1 MKNTLRKTLSLFLAF
16 TLLCSLGLTAAAS
29 EAMGED
35 LTSKGTLLNQKTQL
49 STNVFW
55 STAYSDLRTEN
66 VVTYEPNA
74 DVTPIVTFG
83 DSLTTRTTVTS
94 AARALES
101 QGYRVAAGINGDFFN
116 TSNGLPIGILVSEGE
131 VLSSDGGYYAMGF
144 RKDGSA
150 VIGKPG
156 LSISA
161 NLGYQGSDSSGYFTD
176 IIRTVAGINKARV
189 STGGIYLYTYDFNN
203 RHTTGNTEAGVD
215 VLCTIV
221 DGSLSI
227 GGTMTL
233 VVDQVIEATSATAIG
248 PDQIVLSANA
258 LSNTYYTDALRNIPV
273 GATVTVTVSAANEA
287 WNDVQ
292 YAVGALYSLVQD
304 GAVVSGLPSGVNPR
318 TAVGVTADGTV
329 VFYTIDGRRSGHS
342 IGASLS
348 QVAQRMI
355 ELGCVAAIGLDG
367 GGSTTIT
374 VTQPDDTT
382 AATINRPSDGS
393 ERAVANHLFLVA
405 TNEPTG
411 ELGHF
416 YVQADNAYVL
426 AGSKVEISAAAVDTN
441 YIPMDEDYDYDL
453 EASDGELDGNIL
465 TTPKRGGEIT
475 VTASSGR
482 REGSTT
488 VYAIED
494 PTDVVIR
501 DSSGTA
507 LTTLNAAT
515 GTTTQLA
522 ATAAYN
528 HISLKAD
535 PEAFTWEVTGDIGTV
550 DEHGLF
556 TAAAPGTGTI
566 TVSAGRA
573 RVSIPVTVSSSGTV
587 SAGGVMEVESFE
599 GSTTIFRGS
608 GSNMDF
614 SLNHSA
620 DTVRMGRGSARVDY
634 TLTEADG
641 GFGAGAYT
649 SQWRAVKSTVI
660 DRSTYNALHMWVYGD
675 GSGNILSLLCSNGTK
690 GYLTGGSVT
699 LDFTGWKQV
708 TFANLGDWYEILGLQ
723 VSVPATAAG
732 EGLVYADT
740 PRTGTI
746 YIDHITATASG
757 TPDNAAPVV
766 SASLDNS
773 LWQVTASVADAVDG
787 ILPAGSVTVT
797 YNGAPYGSYDPATG
811 LVTVALPG
819 PGESHEA
826 MRITITARDL
836 SGNIGRASVDVEP
849 YGVDHKFTDINDYW
863 AATYVDF
870 LYNANI
876 TTGYADGTFRPNDN
890 ISRQQFAVMLYRYLG
905 LDGTQYESVTLP
917 FADNASIG
925 DYALTAVKALYT
937 EGIINGSTG
946 SDGRLYFNPG
956 GSLTRAQAAAMIGR
970 TQEKGYAIVD
980 LTFSDT
986 ASIPAYATY
995 YIQTMAA
1002 QGVISGYADGTFQ
1015 PGANITRGQMAK
1027 ILYNLM

>member
-1 MKNTLRKTLSLFLAF
+1 MKTFLRKTLSLFLAF
-16 TLLCSLGLTAAAS
+16 TLLCSLGLSAAAS
-29 EAMGED
+29 DALGED
-35 LTSKGTLLNQKTQL
+35 LTSENTLLNQKTQL

-66 VVTYEPNA
+66 VITYEPNE
-74 DVTPIVTFG
+74 DVTPIVTYG
-83 DSLTTRTTVTS
+83 GSLTARTTVTA
-94 AARALES
+94 AARALEA
-101 QGYRVAAGINGDFFN
+101 QGYRVVAGINGDFFN

-144 RKDGSA
+144 REDGSA

-156 LSISA
+156 LSISV

-273 GATVTVTVSAANEA
+273 GATVTVTVSAASEE

-393 ERAVANHLFLVA
+393 ERAVTNHLFLVA

-411 ELGHF
+411 ELSHF

-515 GTTTQLA
+515 GTTTQLT

-573 RVSIPVTVSSSGTV
+573 RVSIPVTVSSTGTV

-599 GSTTIFRGS
+599 GSTTIFRGT
-608 GSNMDF
+608 GINMDF

-620 DTVRMGRGSARVDY
+620 DTVRMGSGSAKVDY
-634 TLTEADG
+634 TLTET
-641 GFGAGAYT
+641 GA
-649 SQWRAVKSTVI
+649 SQWNASKSTSI
-660 DRSTYNALHMWVYGD
+660 DTGTYTALHLWVCGD
-675 GSGNILSLLCSNGTK
+675 GSGNQLDLLYSDGTST
-690 GYLTGGSVT
+690 LTTGGIL

-708 TFANLGDWYEILGLQ
+708 TISIPAGQFEIQGLQ
-723 VSVPATAAG
+723 ISAPSGLGAG
-732 EGLVYADT
+732 
-740 PRTGTI
+740 TGTI
-746 YIDHITATASG
+746 YIDQITATASG
-757 TPDNAAPVV
+757 TPD
-766 SASLDNS
+766 
-773 LWQVTASVADAVDG
+773 TAVPEITLTAGGDTLTATVADAVDG
-787 ILPAGSVTVT
+787 ILPQSSISVTWDGADQTFT
-797 YNGAPYGSYDPATG
+797 YDSDTGALSTTLISDGRP
-811 LVTVALPG
+811 
-819 PGESHEA
+819 H
-826 MRITITARDL
+826 RITVTARDA
-836 SGNIGRASVDVEP
+836 SGNIGRASYDVP
-849 YGVDHKFTDINDYW
+849 TSADWVPSFTDTQDYW
-863 AATYVDF
+863 AASYVDF
-870 LYNANI
+870 LYSAGI
-876 TTGYADGTFRPNDN
+876 TTGYDDGTFRPNDN
-890 ISRQQFAVMLYRYLG
+890 ISRQQFAVMLFRYLG
-905 LDGTQYESVTLP
+905 LDGSQYESVTLP
-917 FADNASIG
+917 FADTASIG
-925 DYALTAVKALYT
+925 SYALTAVKALYT
-937 EGIINGSTG
+937 EGIISGTTG
-946 SDGRLYFNPG
+946 SDGKLYFNPG

-970 TQEKGYAIVD
+970 TQDKGYATVE
-980 LTFSDT
+980 LTFSDA
-986 ASIPAYATY
+986 ASIPSYATF

-1002 QGVISGYADGTFQ
+1002 QGVISGYADGTFK
-1015 PGANITRGQMAK
+1015 PGSNITRGQMAK
-1027 ILYNLM
+1027 ILYTLM

>member
-144 RKDGSA
+144 REDGSA

-566 TVSAGRA
+566 TVSA
-573 RVSIPVTVSSSGTV
+573 
-587 SAGGVMEVESFE
+587 
-599 GSTTIFRGS
+599 
-608 GSNMDF
+608 
-614 SLNHSA
+614 
-620 DTVRMGRGSARVDY
+620 
-634 TLTEADG
+634 
-641 GFGAGAYT
+641 
-649 SQWRAVKSTVI
+649 
-660 DRSTYNALHMWVYGD
+660 
-675 GSGNILSLLCSNGTK
+675 
-690 GYLTGGSVT
+690 
-699 LDFTGWKQV
+699 
-708 TFANLGDWYEILGLQ
+708 
-723 VSVPATAAG
+723 
-732 EGLVYADT
+732 
-740 PRTGTI
+740 
-746 YIDHITATASG
+746 
-757 TPDNAAPVV
+757 
-766 SASLDNS
+766 SLDNS

>member
-101 QGYRVAAGINGDFFN
+101 QGYRVVAGINGDFFN

-144 RKDGSA
+144 REDGSA

-318 TAVGVTADGTV
+318 TAVGVTSDGTV

-620 DTVRMGRGSARVDY
+620 DTVRMGSGSAKVDY
-634 TLTEADG
+634 TLTET
-641 GFGAGAYT
+641 GASQGAYT
-649 SQWRAVKSTVI
+649 AEWRASKSTGI
-660 DRSTYNALHMWVYGD
+660 DCSTYTALHLWVYGD
-675 GSGNILSLLCSNGTK
+675 GSGNILSLLYNDGAA
-690 GYLTGGSVT
+690 GYQSLQVT
-699 LDFTGWKQV
+699 PLDFTGWKQV
-708 TFANLGDWYEILGLQ
+708 TVTLPGAHFEIQGLQ
-723 VSVPATAAG
+723 VSATTAADG
-732 EGLVYADT
+732 TVSVGDKLS
-740 PRTGTI
+740 GTI

-757 TPDNAAPVV
+757 TPDSAAPVV
-766 SASLDNS
+766 SASLDKS

>member
-16 TLLCSLGLTAAAS
+16 TLLCSPGLTAAAS

-101 QGYRVAAGINGDFFN
+101 QGYRVVAGINGDFFN

-144 RKDGSA
+144 REDGSA

-599 GSTTIFRGS
+599 GSTTIFRGN
-608 GSNMDF
+608 GGGLDF

-620 DTVRMGRGSARVDY
+620 DTVRMGSGSAKVDY
-634 TLTEADG
+634 TLTET
-641 GFGAGAYT
+641 GA
-649 SQWRAVKSTVI
+649 SQWNASKSTSI
-660 DRSTYNALHMWVYGD
+660 DTGTYTALHLWVCGD
-675 GSGNILSLLCSNGTK
+675 GSGNQLDLLYSDGTST
-690 GYLTGGSVT
+690 LTTGGIL

-708 TFANLGDWYEILGLQ
+708 TISIPAGQFEIQGLQ
-723 VSVPATAAG
+723 ISAPSGLGAG
-732 EGLVYADT
+732 
-740 PRTGTI
+740 TGTI
-746 YIDHITATASG
+746 YIDQITATASG
-757 TPDNAAPVV
+757 TPD
-766 SASLDNS
+766 
-773 LWQVTASVADAVDG
+773 TAVPEITLTAGGDTLTATVADAVDG
-787 ILPAGSVTVT
+787 ILPQSSISVTWDGADQTFT
-797 YNGAPYGSYDPATG
+797 YDSDTGALSTTLISDGRP
-811 LVTVALPG
+811 
-819 PGESHEA
+819 H
-826 MRITITARDL
+826 RITVTARDA
-836 SGNIGRASVDVEP
+836 SGNIGRASYDVP
-849 YGVDHKFTDINDYW
+849 TSADWVPSFTDTQDYW
-863 AATYVDF
+863 AASYVDF
-870 LYNANI
+870 LYSAGI
-876 TTGYADGTFRPNDN
+876 TTGYDDGTFRPNDN
-890 ISRQQFAVMLYRYLG
+890 ISRQQFAVMLFRYLG
-905 LDGTQYESVTLP
+905 LDGSQYESVTLP
-917 FADNASIG
+917 FADTASIG
-925 DYALTAVKALYT
+925 SYALTAVKALYT
-937 EGIINGSTG
+937 EGIISGTTG
-946 SDGRLYFNPG
+946 SDGKLYFNPG

-970 TQEKGYAIVD
+970 TQDKGYATVE
-980 LTFSDT
+980 LTFSDA
-986 ASIPAYATY
+986 ASIPSYATF

-1002 QGVISGYADGTFQ
+1002 QGVISGYADGTFK
-1015 PGANITRGQMAK
+1015 PGSNITRGQMAK
-1027 ILYNLM
+1027 ILYTLM